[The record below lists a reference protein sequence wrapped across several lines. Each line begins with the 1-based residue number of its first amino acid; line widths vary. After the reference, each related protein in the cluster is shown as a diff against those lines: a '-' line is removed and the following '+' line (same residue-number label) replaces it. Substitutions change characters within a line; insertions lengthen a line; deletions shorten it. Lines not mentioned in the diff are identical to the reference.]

1 MRLFYNSPCIALPD
15 CIQRALS
22 PPLSFL
28 STRRRLLRMQ
38 MVLQVQCMGI
48 KRGGGHKA
56 GRGDDSTWQTTRHK
70 CNKKRETVHM
80 QMRGTGEDCGFGGRM
95 KGCSVQLGHKES
107 LRNALGALFSFS
119 AARWVGVHARRAT
132 MLRPAGDSPVPGER
146 TVPASTCTWPGNHCE
161 MQIWRRRLGWT
172 GLGRDNKRSL
182 WG

>member
-1 MRLFYNSPCIALPD
+1 MRLFLQLTLHCTSRLHSAGPVASLVLPVHPKET
-15 CIQRALS
+15 AAYANGAA
-22 PPLSFL
+22 
-28 STRRRLLRMQ
+28 STMHGHKKRR
-38 MVLQVQCMGI
+38 
-48 KRGGGHKA
+48 GHKA

-161 MQIWRRRLGWT
+161 MQIWWRRLGWT

>member
-1 MRLFYNSPCIALPD
+1 
-15 CIQRALS
+15 
-22 PPLSFL
+22 
-28 STRRRLLRMQ
+28 MQ

-80 QMRGTGEDCGFGGRM
+80 QMRGTGENCGFGGRM

-146 TVPASTCTWPGNHCE
+146 YQHLPVPVQGITAKCKYGGGGGLDGLDWAGTIKGHCGAE
-161 MQIWRRRLGWT
+161 LVIIKL
-172 GLGRDNKRSL
+172 
-182 WG
+182 